1 MCSIQE
7 KLISFQKQA
16 ASTLSGVTLMETV
29 FTVFTVHRRGLSHLE
44 WKCWT
49 YSALRIV
56 CCKSIDK

>member
-7 KLISFQKQA
+7 KLMSFQKQA

-29 FTVFTVHRRGLSHLE
+29 HRRGLSHLE

-49 YSALRIV
+49 YSAHRIV
-56 CCKSIDK
+56 CFKSIDK